1 MGTSTLFDVASSTAA
16 FTAFATNL
24 SVGIGVVVTTTLA
37 VAGALLIIGYAYRKF
52 KQHATG
58 RKW

>member
-1 MGTSTLFDVASSTAA
+1 MFDVASSTAA
-16 FTAFATNL
+16 FTTFATNL
-24 SVGIGVVVTTTLA
+24 SLGIAVVVTSTLA
-37 VAGALLIIGYAYRKF
+37 VAGALLLIGYGYRKF

>member
-1 MGTSTLFDVASSTAA
+1 MFDVASSTAA
-16 FTAFATNL
+16 FTTFALNL
-24 SVGIGVVVTTTLA
+24 SGGIGTVVTTTLA

>member
-1 MGTSTLFDVASSTAA
+1 MFDVASSTAA
-16 FTAFATNL
+16 FTTFATNL
-24 SVGIGVVVTTTLA
+24 SSGIGVVVTTTLA